1 MEISFKKF
9 TMLVSN
15 LIKEFKSF
23 LKDRTKILG
32 FNSFINNFL
41 PSGDMNK
48 IFGDVYKDE
57 LKKPNRTKYERI
69 YERHTLLV
77 NCHNKLLK
85 KMLDKKL
92 LRIDQFVL
100 MKTLRLIFN
109 ILGFIKIPFYINKK
123 FFLQLS
129 KGGNIDSRKIFVMYT
144 KNKARDKVF
153 NDNSKFCMNDYLVDD
168 KPENGYE
175 IINTTKVNARI
186 LFKCFFIKLKF
197 YFLSVEDIIHPLI
210 AEYFLKREFK
220 RIGNEKRIIGALI
233 REGPVPISRV
243 LIEVCNEF
251 KIKTSIFYTQLILPT
266 LDPPQI
272 EIVPTKASKFIL
284 NSNRFK
290 PSGINENHEVYC
302 LDGYPFENWNE
313 YAKNIPTDFIIG
325 LQLGDDFN
333 RWSLQKKID
342 TQILNVLKE
351 IGIKRCIARHH
362 PYELAIPERVS
373 YYKNLIKEFPFV
385 HLDNNKTHENFLEN
399 ISMMISYVPSTLVQ
413 QALLYKRQVIVFRKD
428 KDFMANS
435 SAINISSG
443 LGTSVIGKDEL
454 KNAITNFKNMNDNI
468 RNENWKSFLN
478 ELGIDKFKEISM
490 NDVLDICYAK
500 EISE

>member
-1 MEISFKKF
+1 M
-9 TMLVSN
+9 
-15 LIKEFKSF
+15 
-23 LKDRTKILG
+23 
-32 FNSFINNFL
+32 
-41 PSGDMNK
+41 
-48 IFGDVYKDE
+48 
-57 LKKPNRTKYERI
+57 
-69 YERHTLLV
+69 
-77 NCHNKLLK
+77 
-85 KMLDKKL
+85 
-92 LRIDQFVL
+92 
-100 MKTLRLIFN
+100 
-109 ILGFIKIPFYINKK
+109 
-123 FFLQLS
+123 
-129 KGGNIDSRKIFVMYT
+129 
-144 KNKARDKVF
+144 
-153 NDNSKFCMNDYLVDD
+153 
-168 KPENGYE
+168 
-175 IINTTKVNARI
+175 
-186 LFKCFFIKLKF
+186 
-197 YFLSVEDIIHPLI
+197 
-210 AEYFLKREFK
+210 
-220 RIGNEKRIIGALI
+220 
-233 REGPVPISRV
+233 
-243 LIEVCNEF
+243 
-251 KIKTSIFYTQLILPT
+251 
-266 LDPPQI
+266 
-272 EIVPTKASKFIL
+272 
-284 NSNRFK
+284 
-290 PSGINENHEVYC
+290 
-302 LDGYPFENWNE
+302 DGYPFEDWNE

-362 PYELAIPERVS
+362 PYELEIPGRVS

-385 HLDNNKTHENFLEN
+385 RFDNSKTHEKFLEN

-454 KNAITNFKNMNDNI
+454 KNAITNFKNMNANI